1 MEKSICFRRLG
12 SSMLSSAWKGVA
24 IPGVIPCSLNMIP
37 SPDPSHRFGGLW
49 FGPAEMPVL
58 FKQRH
63 IETFM
68 IGMSE
73 HFIQDQIHTQA
84 RAFRNFNVSVHNF
97 RRIGDKLFL

>member
-24 IPGVIPCSLNMIP
+24 ITGVIPFSLNMRT
-37 SPDPSHRFGGLW
+37 SLDRSHGPGGLW

-63 IETFM
+63 IETSM

-73 HFIQDQIHTQA
+73 DFIQDQIHTKA
-84 RAFRNFNVSVHNF
+84 GSFRNFNVSVHNF
-97 RRIGDKLFL
+97 RRVGDK